1 VGFRESGIM
10 NPGLKASSFP
20 MVAIRCNG
28 LIMDSIIGVIESSN
42 GQIRKLVDDIYLKTL
57 LKVCNLRFKENQ
69 RRIDAFTT
77 KIGET
82 LFSSGTG
89 KSEGYEDKE
98 IRKARKREEGLRK
111 QRELRSREQGWN
123 GEGNVREAV
132 GMAGNFD

>member
-1 VGFRESGIM
+1 
-10 NPGLKASSFP
+10 
-20 MVAIRCNG
+20 
-28 LIMDSIIGVIESSN
+28 MDSIIGIIERSN

-111 QRELRSREQGWN
+111 QRELKSREQG
-123 GEGNVREAV
+123 
-132 GMAGNFD
+132 